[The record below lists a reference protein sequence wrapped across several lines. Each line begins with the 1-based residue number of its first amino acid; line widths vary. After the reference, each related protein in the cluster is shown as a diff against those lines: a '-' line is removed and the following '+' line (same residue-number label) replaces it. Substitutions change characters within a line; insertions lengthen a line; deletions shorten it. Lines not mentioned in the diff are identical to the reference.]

1 MSSRQSEIEAKRA
14 RIAELKRQREEKR
27 SRQAAA
33 LGGSVSIT
41 LFTTPDLSPDLI
53 KNQLTVA
60 IVQKS
65 PAPGAVSSHQQSID
79 DLVNSLVGSRVSTT
93 ENISSGGP
101 SMIPIPVTPISG
113 IGRPSSSRGASA
125 LSHHS
130 DIRSNS
136 PAISEPS
143 SSSKSTFTVF
153 PVFDVPPARKAAGN
167 ASGSAAVVTY
177 SKEVQTSPYEDGDYD
192 EDDYGAD
199 EVVYKGSELE
209 LLRNSIRQE
218 IEAEIARASRSKDT
232 QQQQRQ
238 DGNENDKQ
246 VVDNIEIT
254 LAEDSELDQL
264 ATDPAFDQFLD
275 QSLKVVG
282 RAVAATHRY
291 DITID
296 YRTAVD
302 GNTAAQLGDRRR
314 PVVEI
319 AQFHSPHSVGRAV
332 TALDWSP
339 HFPELLAS
347 AHTEKRGDPHAPKGL
362 VQIWNLNGSPSQP
375 EYVFTAASDV
385 LAVKFSQFD
394 AHVVFGTCYNGQ
406 VLTWDLRRLRRGG
419 TGINANTASGEA
431 VLASPVNGHGHAHP
445 VYSVEVTGTQNA
457 HNLVTASTDGL
468 VCTWTPDLLE
478 QPQDKLVLM
487 APPPVIGL
495 PGGMGSTVGSS
506 GSSMAG
512 AGTSVRNDEIAPTQ
526 LAISPRDSS
535 RFVVGTE
542 EGALYQCSRFG
553 QAGSRAGVDPRGAYR
568 AHAAP
573 VTSLD
578 FHSPRGAVDF
588 SDLLLSSSLDWS
600 VKLWKIRP
608 FTGPLAAGGS
618 GKTDL
623 NSLEP
628 LLDLVRDHEVYD
640 VAWSGFHPAVF
651 ASVDGS
657 GHLELWDLARDIEV
671 PIARV
676 KPSSSASA
684 ATTSSTK
691 LSFNDS
697 YLERPLNRVAWEKTA
712 GTPLVAS
719 AATTANNSDGTN
731 SSGINNDI
739 DDESP
744 SSVGGSG
751 RRVVVGGL
759 DGRVTVFELDS
770 EVFASPRPAD
780 WVEIEKRLAQLE
792 RIGGAGAL
800 F

>member
-27 SRQAAA
+27 SRQTAA
-33 LGGSVSIT
+33 LGGS
-41 LFTTPDLSPDLI
+41 
-53 KNQLTVA
+53 
-60 IVQKS
+60 
-65 PAPGAVSSHQQSID
+65 SID

-93 ENISSGGP
+93 ESINSSGGAASTIPTP
-101 SMIPIPVTPISG
+101 STPISG
-113 IGRPSSSRGASA
+113 VGRPSSSRGASA
-125 LSHHS
+125 LSHYS
-130 DIRSNS
+130 DVRSNS
-136 PAISEPS
+136 PAISEPCS
-143 SSSKSTFTVF
+143 TSKSAFTVF
-153 PVFDVPPARKAAGN
+153 PVFDVPPVRKAAGS
-167 ASGSAAVVTY
+167 AGGSAAVVTY
-177 SKEVQTSPYEDGDYD
+177 SKEVQTSPYEDDGND
-192 EDDYGAD
+192 EDDYGAE

-218 IEAEIARASRSKDT
+218 IEAEIARASRGKDT

-238 DGNENDKQ
+238 DAGESEKQ
-246 VVDNIEIT
+246 VIDNIEIT

-314 PVVEI
+314 PVVEL
-319 AQFHSPHSVGRAV
+319 AQFHSPYSVGRAV

-347 AHTEKRGDPHAPKGL
+347 AHTEKRGDSHAPKGL

-394 AHVVFGTCYNGQ
+394 AHVLFGTCYNGQ

-419 TGINANTASGEA
+419 SGTNAKSASGEA

-487 APPPVIGL
+487 ALPPGL
-495 PGGMGSTVGSS
+495 PGGMGSTVGGG
-506 GSSMAG
+506 GSMTS
-512 AGTSVRNDEIAPTQ
+512 AGTSVRNDEIAPTR

-573 VTSLD
+573 VTALE

-608 FTGPLAAGGS
+608 FTGPLAVGAG

-712 GTPLVAS
+712 GTPLAAS
-719 AATTANNSDGTN
+719 ATTVVTEIDGSNS
-731 SSGINNDI
+731 INNV

-744 SSVGGSG
+744 ASGGGSG

-759 DGRVTVFELDS
+759 DGHVTVFELDS
-770 EVFASPRPAD
+770 EIFASPRPAD

-792 RIGGAGAL
+792 RIGGAGTL

>member
-1 MSSRQSEIEAKRA
+1 
-14 RIAELKRQREEKR
+14 
-27 SRQAAA
+27 
-33 LGGSVSIT
+33 
-41 LFTTPDLSPDLI
+41 
-53 KNQLTVA
+53 
-60 IVQKS
+60 
-65 PAPGAVSSHQQSID
+65 
-79 DLVNSLVGSRVSTT
+79 
-93 ENISSGGP
+93 
-101 SMIPIPVTPISG
+101 MIPTSSTPVSA

-136 PAISEPS
+136 PAVSEPS
-143 SSSKSTFTVF
+143 TGSKSTFTVF
-153 PVFDVPPARKAAGN
+153 SVFDVPPVRKAAGGAGGN
-167 ASGSAAVVTY
+167 NAVVTY
-177 SKEVQTSPYEDGDYD
+177 SKEVQTSPYDDKGYG
-192 EDDYGAD
+192 EDDYGEE
-199 EVVYKGSELE
+199 EVVYKGSELD

-218 IEAEIARASRSKDT
+218 IESEMARASRRKDNVT
-232 QQQQRQ
+232 QQHQQQQ
-238 DGNENDKQ
+238 DGDDNDKQ
-246 VVDNIEIT
+246 VIDNIEIT
-254 LAEDSELDQL
+254 LAEDSELGQL
-264 ATDPAFDQFLD
+264 ATDPEFDRFLD

-291 DITID
+291 DITVD
-296 YRTAVD
+296 YSTIAD
-302 GNTAAQLGDRRR
+302 GNMAAQLGDRRR
-314 PVVEI
+314 PVVELT
-319 AQFHSPHSVGRAV
+319 QFYSAHSAGRAV

-362 VQIWNLNGSPSQP
+362 VQIWNLNGSFTQP

-394 AHVVFGTCYNGQ
+394 THIVFGTCYNGQ
-406 VLTWDLRRLRRGG
+406 VLTWDLRRLRRGAG
-419 TGINANTASGEA
+419 EMKISGEA
-431 VLASPVNGHGHAHP
+431 VLASPVNGRGHAHP

-457 HNLVTASTDGL
+457 HNLVSASTDGL

-478 QPQDKLVLM
+478 QPQDKLVLT
-487 APPPVIGL
+487 APPLVMGL
-495 PGGMGSTVGSS
+495 SGGTAGVTSS
-506 GSSMAG
+506 GSSSSALTTAG
-512 AGTSVRNDEIAPTQ
+512 ARNEEIAPTRM
-526 LAISPRDSS
+526 AISPRDSS

-553 QAGSRAGVDPRGAYR
+553 QAGSRAGVDPRGVYR

-573 VTSLD
+573 VTALE

-608 FTGPLAAGGS
+608 FTGPLAAGGLG
-618 GKTDL
+618 GKADF

-671 PIARV
+671 PIARI
-676 KPSSSASA
+676 KPSSSSLTELGGPASA
-684 ATTSSTK
+684 AVGGGPK
-691 LSFNDS
+691 LAINTDN
-697 YLERPLNRVAWEKTA
+697 YLERPLNRVAWEKA
-712 GTPLVAS
+712 VMEAPVVPS
-719 AATTANNSDGTN
+719 AASGAEEEPH
-731 SSGINNDI
+731 SS
-739 DDESP
+739 
-744 SSVGGSG
+744 SSAVSGSNGAGG
-751 RRVVVGGL
+751 RRIVVGGL
-759 DGRVTVFELDS
+759 DGRVTVFELDA

-780 WVEIEKRLAQLE
+780 WVQLEKQIAQLE
-792 RIGGAGAL
+792 RAGGASTL